1 MRMRFGIILISL
13 CAMNLFSACGSEPSY
28 DSIRDENVTE
38 RIESNEEAPVNE
50 NNLGKSDSSKEIIDI
65 GLFKKDGFQFYDLS
79 WNSGLKEA
87 ESYLGA
93 LSKDSDTMHDDDT
106 EIYVYPDKMPLL
118 EKEAEISLEYVNK
131 RLTAVVFDIMH
142 ETKEETESYTTELLS
157 EVKQLYGESSGSME
171 VDEKLN
177 ITYWQE
183 NVEDNITSLQVAED
197 TEKQCTVVTLLCEP
211 QNEKMETTISF
222 KDFKDR
228 DYYRYAQ
235 IPWNTPKETFDEM
248 LGEDTMELYQEF
260 ETVKIYRVLESVKLL
275 ETGEEVIIELEFK
288 DDKLQMMNLIMEE
301 PDETVRNEKYAKVKE
316 ELRKLYGEADSED
329 SMEGMKMVKWLS
341 EKDGEKTT
349 VQVGNDERGIVRIV
363 LAIIQ

>member
-1 MRMRFGIILISL
+1 MKRRVVVLLISL
-13 CAMNLFSACGSEPSY
+13 CVMNLFSACGSEHSY
-28 DSIRDENVTE
+28 DSQREETV
-38 RIESNEEAPVNE
+38 IESNEKVSGNSEAAVDE
-50 NNLGKSDSSKEIIDI
+50 NNSGEENIDI
-65 GLFKKDGFQFYDLS
+65 GMLKKEGFQFYDLS
-79 WNSGLKEA
+79 WNSGLREA

-93 LSKDSDTMHDDDT
+93 LSKDTDKMHDDDT

-118 EKEAEISLEYVNK
+118 GKDAEISLEYVNK

-171 VDEKLN
+171 VDENLN

-183 NVEDNITSLQVAED
+183 NVKDNITSLQIAED
-197 TEKQCTVVTLLCEP
+197 REKLCTVVTLLCEP
-211 QNEKMETTISF
+211 QNEKVETTISF
-222 KDFKDR
+222 KDFKDG

-235 IPWNTPKETFDEM
+235 IPWNTTKADFDKM
-248 LGEDTMELYQEF
+248 LGGDTMELYQEF
-260 ETVKIYRVLESVKLL
+260 ETVKIYRMSDSVKLL

-301 PDETVRNEKYAKVKE
+301 PDETARNEKYAKVKE
-316 ELRKLYGEADSED
+316 ELRKLYGEEDSED
-329 SMEGMKMVKWLS
+329 SMEGMDRIKWLS
-341 EKDGEKTT
+341 EKDGDKTT